1 MKHRMLVWLVALL
14 LGATSVQS
22 QEFLGK
28 VTVIASR
35 VPNTVDKKVFQTLQT
50 QLTNFIR
57 NRKWTK
63 DAFQP
68 NERIECNFLLN
79 IESVVETNVYKASL
93 TVQAARPVFNSS
105 YNSALINYQDAD
117 LTFRYVEYQ
126 PIEFNEN
133 RVQGNDALA
142 SNLTATL
149 AFYLNIVLGLDYDS
163 FSPKGGE
170 PFFAKAQNIVN
181 NAPEAKDISGWKA
194 FDGFRNRYWLAE
206 NFMSSK
212 YNIVHNVIYSYYRQG
227 LDALYESEAEGRK
240 QILNALVDLQTM
252 NQENQNSMVVQF
264 FMQGKSQE
272 LTRLF
277 KKSPSQ
283 EKVKA
288 LEMLSK
294 LDVANASKYQQD
306 LK

>member
-1 MKHRMLVWLVALL
+1 MKYRLIVLL
-14 LGATSVQS
+14 LVTVFTTSIHS

-28 VTVIASR
+28 VTVVASR
-35 VPNTVDKKVFQTLQT
+35 VPNTVDKKIFQTLQT
-50 QLTNFIR
+50 QLTNFIK

-68 NERIECNFLLN
+68 AERIECNFLLN
-79 IESVVETNVYKASL
+79 IESALETNVYKASL
-93 TVQAARPVFNSS
+93 TIQAARPVFNST
-105 YNSALINYQDAD
+105 YNTALINYQDAD
-117 LTFRYVEYQ
+117 VTFRYVEYQ

-149 AFYLNIVLGLDYDS
+149 AFYLNMVLALDYDS
-163 FSPKGGE
+163 FGAKGGE
-170 PFFAKAQNIVN
+170 SFFEKAMNIVN

-206 NFMSSK
+206 NFMNAK
-212 YNIVHNVIYSYYRQG
+212 YNVVHNVIYTYYRQG
-227 LDALYESEAEGRK
+227 LDALYENEAEGRK
-240 QILNALVDLQTM
+240 QLLSALVDLQTM
-252 NQENQNSMVVQF
+252 NQENPNSMVVQF

-283 EKVKA
+283 EKVRA
-288 LEMLSK
+288 LEVLSK
-294 LDVANASKYQQD
+294 LDVANASRYQQD